1 MNAVLESILNLK
13 YKQNAMCQK
22 QSGYV
27 LRFTGFH
34 FHVDRII
41 ISFSFKQKI
50 ILWKTSLKTPKIIQ
64 TAANVL
70 EKEYYYHYLM
80 NSACEY
86 RGIINEYPYKY

>member
-41 ISFSFKQKI
+41 SFSFTQI
-50 ILWKTSLKTPKIIQ
+50 IIPWKTSLKTPKIIQ

-80 NSACEY
+80 DTACEY
-86 RGIINEYPYKY
+86 CGIINEYPYKY